1 MTSIFVTAIYIADQ
15 NNIDIPNELAKLA
28 PPISYEVGT
37 QARVLCE
44 TLSLAGTATT
54 ITVNTTGVSSGL
66 TNELLANQIAV
77 DKNGVLNSQSVVQS
91 LSFPNGI
98 TPSGNSI
105 AVSRTTKIFEIDA
118 TPIWVYVSDV

>member
-1 MTSIFVTAIYIADQ
+1 
-15 NNIDIPNELAKLA
+15 
-28 PPISYEVGT
+28 
-37 QARVLCE
+37 VLCE

-105 AVSRTTKIFEIDA
+105 AVARVTKIFELDSSPA
-118 TPIWVYVSDV
+118 WVYVSDV